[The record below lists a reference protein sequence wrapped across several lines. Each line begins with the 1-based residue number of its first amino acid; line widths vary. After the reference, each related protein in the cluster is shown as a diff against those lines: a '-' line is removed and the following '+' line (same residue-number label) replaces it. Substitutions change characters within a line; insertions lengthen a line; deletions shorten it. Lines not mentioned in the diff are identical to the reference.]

1 MSPSHSRPRRA
12 HGRVRAAMRSARA
25 LWREFTGE
33 SAYDRYLLRHRLEH
47 PGHEPMSE
55 RQFWR
60 ARTDFDEEN
69 VSSGC
74 C

>member
-1 MSPSHSRPRRA
+1 
-12 HGRVRAAMRSARA
+12 MRSARA
-25 LWREFTGE
+25 LWRDFTGE

-60 ARTDFDEEN
+60 ARTDFDEKN

>member
-1 MSPSHSRPRRA
+1 MSPGRSDRPL
-12 HGRVRAAMRSARA
+12 GRVHAALLSART
-25 LWREFTGE
+25 LWRDFTGE
-33 SAYDRYLLRHRLEH
+33 SAYDRYLLRHSLEH

-60 ARTDFDEEN
+60 ARVDFDEEN